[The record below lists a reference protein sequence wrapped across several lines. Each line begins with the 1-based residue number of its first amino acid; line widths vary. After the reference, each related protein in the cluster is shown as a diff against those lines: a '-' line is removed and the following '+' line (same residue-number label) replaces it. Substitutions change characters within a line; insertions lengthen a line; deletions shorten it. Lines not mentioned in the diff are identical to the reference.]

1 MKKYIVYIAFILV
14 GISCS
19 DEFDQKPSFS
29 LPGNE
34 SIKDLTTLNTAIN
47 GAYSA
52 LVNRWGLAGDVALY
66 ADAKGGDVQMID
78 KSSNHLQPVVIYQT
92 DRNSDISISAYAQF
106 SRMLARVNSILD
118 NVNNVSD
125 KESNKELYNDYL
137 GQLYALRA
145 LGHFEM
151 ARLFAQI
158 PSAAADVNAENSGIV
173 INDKVYPFDAKFK
186 RSTLKQTYD
195 FIVADLKKSMEL
207 LSKKKKEAS
216 GKINY
221 WAAEALLSRA
231 YLYMNDND
239 NALKHAA
246 NVIANSPYKLYSI
259 NDYLTVWKKTGT
271 SESLFEVLTTDKSSA
286 QRNSLGYYTNPDGY
300 PECAASE
307 DFKTWLTSQ
316 TTDIRSQS
324 IREKAINEGKNKG
337 KNKGFYTIKY
347 EGQEGASSPL
357 YVNNFKVIRLS
368 EVYLIAAEAKLKGGN
383 APDAKEAVWYYNGL
397 RKNRLSDYAN
407 TDTTSVTLEEILD
420 ERRRE
425 FFCENHRMYD
435 MVRFRKE
442 IKTSIFSEPLKYD
455 DYRLLTAI
463 PEREINISPELK
475 QNPNW

>member
-1 MKKYIVYIAFILV
+1 MKKYIVYIALIFV

-34 SIKDLTTLNTAIN
+34 SIKDITTLNTAIN

-52 LVNRWGLAGDVALY
+52 LVNRWALAGDVALY

-78 KSSNHLQPVVIYQT
+78 KSSNHFQPVVIYQT
-92 DRNSDISISAYAQF
+92 DRNSGISINAYKQF
-106 SRMLARVNSILD
+106 SSMLARVNSILE
-118 NVNNVSD
+118 NVDNVSD
-125 KESNKELYNDYL
+125 KDSNKELYNDYL

-173 INDKVYPFDAKFK
+173 INDKVFPFDAKFK

-207 LSKKKKEAS
+207 LSKKEKEAS

-221 WAAEALLSRA
+221 WAAEALLSRV

-239 NALKHAA
+239 NALKHAT
-246 NVIANSPYKLYSI
+246 NVIANSPYKLYSM
-259 NDYLTVWKKTGT
+259 NEYLTVWKKTGT
-271 SESLFEVLTTDKSSA
+271 SESLFEVLTTDKSNA

-324 IREKAINEGKNKG
+324 IREKSADKG
-337 KNKGFYTIKY
+337 KHKGFYTIKY

-383 APDAKEAVWYYNGL
+383 APDAKEAVWYYNEL
-397 RKNRLSDYAN
+397 RKNRISDYVDAA
-407 TDTTSVTLEEILD
+407 SVTLEEILD

-425 FFCENHRMYD
+425 LFCENHRMYD

-442 IKTSIFSEPLKYD
+442 IKTPIFSEPLKYD